1 MNIVRITSGLGN
13 QMFQYAFYRAVKANW
28 PDTRIDVSEFR
39 HRSHHN
45 GYELEKVFDV
55 SPDHASRE
63 ERDSLAD
70 LSKDLISEF
79 RRRILNVRLKC
90 TGTLVRE
97 SELGAWFHPELLTI
111 RDGYFQGFW
120 QTERYFLPVAR
131 QLREELTFRQPMDA
145 GNRRIA
151 EDIASC
157 DAVSIHVR
165 RGDYVK
171 RRRLE
176 TAGSVCSPKYY
187 RDAIAQVRA
196 RVRHPRFFVFS
207 DDAAWARENVKVD
220 NSLHVDINQGRAS
233 FRDMQLMSMCKH
245 SIIANSSFSWWGAW
259 LNANPG
265 KLVLAPDVWLR
276 DASMPDVVPEGWQ
289 RIETE

>member
-233 FRDMQLMSMCKH
+233 FRDMQLMSLCKH